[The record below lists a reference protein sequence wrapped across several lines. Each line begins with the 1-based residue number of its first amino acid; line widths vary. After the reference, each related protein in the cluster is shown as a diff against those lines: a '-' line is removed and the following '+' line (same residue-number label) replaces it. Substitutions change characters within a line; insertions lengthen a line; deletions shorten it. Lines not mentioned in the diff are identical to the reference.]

1 MKLFIDLS
9 IYCFKE
15 WPKMITIKELQDC
28 LQKYT
33 SLNISQAEIARALGT
48 SRSNISLRIKN
59 KSQLTL
65 SEARK
70 IVTNLQINGA
80 HDILNKILAAKDR
93 LIKDDITMPA
103 EIEEKEELVDMAYYE
118 DVYGSCGLGSFVFSE
133 SKQIIQVPKK
143 IVLDY
148 SGFKKYSVINASGDS
163 MQPQI
168 KDKDRLI
175 VEHWNG
181 EQITDNRVYIFRFKD
196 QIFIKRLVLNLDQIV
211 VKSDNKEYQTR
222 YIEAPQ
228 ADDFQIIGKIV
239 GLMRMEV

>member
-1 MKLFIDLS
+1 
-9 IYCFKE
+9 
-15 WPKMITIKELQDC
+15 MITIKELQDC

>member
-1 MKLFIDLS
+1 
-9 IYCFKE
+9 
-15 WPKMITIKELQDC
+15 MITIKELQDC

-133 SKQIIQVPKK
+133 SNQIIQVPKK

>member
-1 MKLFIDLS
+1 
-9 IYCFKE
+9 
-15 WPKMITIKELQDC
+15 MITIKELQDC

-222 YIEAPQ
+222 YIEPPQ

>member
-1 MKLFIDLS
+1 
-9 IYCFKE
+9 
-15 WPKMITIKELQDC
+15 MITIKELQDC

-80 HDILNKILAAKDR
+80 HDILNQILAAKDR

>member
-1 MKLFIDLS
+1 
-9 IYCFKE
+9 
-15 WPKMITIKELQDC
+15 MITIKELQDC

-33 SLNISQAEIARALGT
+33 SLNISQAEIARALGA